1 MIRRTVYEWGSTPEE
16 RELDLP
22 CDSLLPDP
30 DVVVHRAIDIDAP
43 PAVVFR
49 WLCQL
54 KVAPYS
60 YDLIDN
66 FGRRSPR
73 ELTPGAE
80 HLERGQR
87 VMTIFRLVD
96 FETDRQITLEGRGWL
111 AGGVAVTY
119 AVTPRGNGSR
129 LLARILVRRKR
140 RPLASLYA
148 RALPYLDL
156 PMMRKQLLT
165 LKELAERDAETA
177 PLRAAE
183 VPERAR
189 RRSRDW

>member
-1 MIRRTVYEWGSTPEE
+1 MIRRAVYEWGSTPAE
-16 RELDLP
+16 REAELP
-22 CDSLLPDP
+22 CDAVLPDA

-43 PAVVFR
+43 PAAVFR

-60 YDLIDN
+60 YDVIDN
-66 FGRRSPR
+66 LGRRSPR

-96 FETDRQITLEGRGWL
+96 FEVDRHITILGRGGL
-111 AGGVAVTY
+111 LSGGVAVTY
-119 AVTPRGNGSR
+119 SITHQGAGSR
-129 LLARILVRRKR
+129 LLVRVLVHRKR
-140 RPLASLYA
+140 KPFAQVYA

-165 LKELAERDAETA
+165 LKALSERHAKADAV
-177 PLRAAE
+177 RAAE
-183 VPERAR
+183 VP
-189 RRSRDW
+189 

>member
-1 MIRRTVYEWGSTPEE
+1 MIRRAVYEWGSTPEE

-22 CDSLLPDP
+22 CDALLPDAQI
-30 DVVVHRAIDIDAP
+30 VVHRAVDIDAP

-96 FETDRQITLEGRGWL
+96 FETDRQITIEGRGAL
-111 AGGVAVTY
+111 ASGVAVTY
-119 AVTPRGNGSR
+119 SVTTRGDSSR
-129 LLARILVRRKR
+129 LLARIVVRRKR
-140 RPLASLYA
+140 QPVASMYA

-165 LKELAERDAETA
+165 LKELSERDAKPA
-177 PLRAAE
+177 PLRAVE
-183 VPERAR
+183 VP
-189 RRSRDW
+189 

>member
-1 MIRRTVYEWGSTPEE
+1 MIRRAVYEWGSTAAE
-16 RELDLP
+16 RELELP
-22 CDSLLPDP
+22 CDSVLPDA
-30 DVVVHRAIDIDAP
+30 DAVVHRAIDIDAP
-43 PAVVFR
+43 PATVFR

-96 FETDRQITLEGRGWL
+96 FETDRQITIQGHGAL
-111 AGGVAVTY
+111 ARGVAVTY
-119 AVTPRGNGSR
+119 SVTVPGESSR
-129 LLARILVRRKR
+129 LLARILVRRRR
-140 RPLASLYA
+140 RPFAWLYA
-148 RALPYLDL
+148 QALPYLDL

-165 LKELAERDAETA
+165 LKELAERDISASS
-177 PLRAAE
+177 
-183 VPERAR
+183 RAR
-189 RRSRDW
+189 AL